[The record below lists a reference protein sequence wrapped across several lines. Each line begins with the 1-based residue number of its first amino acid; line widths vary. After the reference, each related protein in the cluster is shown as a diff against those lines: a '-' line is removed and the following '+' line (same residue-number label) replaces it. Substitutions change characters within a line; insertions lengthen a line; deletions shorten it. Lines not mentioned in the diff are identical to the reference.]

1 MVSPH
6 SQLKKVT
13 DRVITR
19 SKPTRSAYLARIDAA
34 HGKFPARGALFC
46 ANLAH
51 GFAGLEG
58 QEKFAIKAVRE
69 PNIGIVSSYNE
80 MLSAHAPY
88 KSFPD
93 IIKAVRASMAVSRNS
108 RASCRRCGRHHAG
121 QRAHGVVAV
130 FARSH
135 CDEHGR
141 RAYAQRVRRGAVPGR
156 VRQDRAGTGDRRTAI
171 RAICR
176 PFSSPPVR

>member
-1 MVSPH
+1 MNPGCQRVVFLLISRGTATSTTTIRTPFFASFQPTSTADAPGVDEGASMVSPH

-13 DRVITR
+13 DRIIER

-34 HGKFPARGALFC
+34 HGKFPARGALSC

-93 IIKAVRASMAVSRNS
+93 IIKQA
-108 RASCRRCGRHHAG
+108 
-121 QRAHGVVAV
+121 
-130 FARSH
+130 AR
-135 CDEHGR
+135 EHGGI
-141 RAYAQRVRRGAVPGR
+141 A
-156 VRQDRAGTGDRRTAI
+156 QDRKST
-171 RAICR
+171 
-176 PFSSPPVR
+176 